1 MSCEVIMLRISFRR
15 SEARKLSGV
24 MGKKKPQL
32 KAEVLEKIGDDL
44 LFHLSAVSSAREGL
58 TSLFGMGRGEHLR

>member
-1 MSCEVIMLRISFRR
+1 MIE
-15 SEARKLSGV
+15 GN
-24 MGKKKPQL
+24 GKKKPQL